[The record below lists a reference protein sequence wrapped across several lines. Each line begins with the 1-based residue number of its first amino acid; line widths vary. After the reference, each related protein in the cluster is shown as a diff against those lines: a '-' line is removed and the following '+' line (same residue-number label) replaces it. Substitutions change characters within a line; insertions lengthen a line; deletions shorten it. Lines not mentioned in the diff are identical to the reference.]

1 MQTKSTLD
9 GVLKSPE
16 NEVEELQITL
26 EDAKRTVALRD
37 DLMKLA
43 KNKLFK
49 TLIVDAY
56 MKDESLRLTQII
68 GEFQHKE
75 NRDEIVDALKSISHF
90 RQWMDRI
97 LGMGDVAEQSI
108 KEYELALQDAYA
120 EMEE

>member
-16 NEVEELQITL
+16 NEIEELQITL

-37 DLMKLA
+37 DLMNLA

-49 TLIVDAY
+49 SIIVDAY
-56 MKDESLRLTQII
+56 MKDEALRLTQII
-68 GEFQHKE
+68 GEIQHVE
-75 NRDEIVDALKSISHF
+75 YRDEIVDALKGISHF

-108 KEYELALQDAYA
+108 KEYEQVLQDAYA

>member
-16 NEVEELQITL
+16 NEIEELQITL

-49 TLIVDAY
+49 SIIVDAY
-56 MKDESLRLTQII
+56 MKDEALRLTQII
-68 GEFQHKE
+68 GEIQHVE
-75 NRDEIVDALKSISHF
+75 YRDEIVDALKGISHF

-108 KEYELALQDAYA
+108 KEYENVLQDAYA